1 MGEKRPVN
9 HTPTIALSIAAILLL
24 IVGALSYKDF
34 LKERYDKEYAEK
46 EARWMQMHGYPAT
59 AMQGQPGSVLP
70 GQAAND
76 ASLQP
81 GLAQPQAVAQTPA
94 PVPPS
99 PSLPPEG
106 VVYDAQGNAI
116 VLAQPNP
123 GVAYESSLPVPV
135 DPELNKIRS
144 SLDQAREQGRR
155 TEERY
160 NQLAGNVDTL
170 AKEAEKSTSTEIT
183 AELPDFLRDALQN
196 PPGGNPEVEAKLQ
209 KMKAQ
214 VTAQPSLAK
223 VTSYDKDWG
232 IVTFNAG
239 QGQGVKVDQRFAV
252 RRGSEILGWVKV
264 DQVDGNQSIAVLITK
279 NRESDTAAKPEIG
292 DDLIDFELF

>member
-1 MGEKRPVN
+1 MMAPDEIGERRPVN

-34 LKERYDKEYAEK
+34 LKDRYDKEYAEK
-46 EARWMQMHGYPAT
+46 EARWMQMRGYPANT
-59 AMQGQPGSVLP
+59 IQGQPAAMQGQPANMMQAQVAAPAALP
-70 GQAAND
+70 Q
-76 ASLQP
+76 Q
-81 GLAQPQAVAQTPA
+81 QAVAQAPAQYTPNA
-94 PVPPS
+94 A
-99 PSLPPEG
+99 LPPDG
-106 VVYDAQGNAI
+106 VVYDAQGNPI

-123 GVAYESSLPVPV
+123 GVAYETALPVPV
-135 DPELNKIRS
+135 DPELNNIRS

-170 AKEAEKSTSTEIT
+170 AREAEVEKATSTEIT

-196 PPGGNPEVEAKLQ
+196 PPGGNPEVEARLQ

-214 VTAQPSLAK
+214 VSAQPSLAK

-239 QGQGVKVDQRFAV
+239 EGQGVKVDQRFAV
-252 RRGSEILGWVKV
+252 RRGSEILGCVKV
-264 DQVDGNQSIAVLITK
+264 DQVD
-279 NRESDTAAKPEIG
+279 
-292 DDLIDFELF
+292 